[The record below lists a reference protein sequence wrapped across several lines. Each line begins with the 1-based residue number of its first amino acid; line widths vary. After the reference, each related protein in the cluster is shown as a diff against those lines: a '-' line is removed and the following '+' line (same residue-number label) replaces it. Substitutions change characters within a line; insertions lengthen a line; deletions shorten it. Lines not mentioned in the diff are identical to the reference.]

1 MPNTHI
7 EKPSRILSPCL
18 QDKISKIFSYMRY
31 AIIGAFLGISI
42 KAIEVIFFEAQ
53 GGNDS
58 GYLFIILCAFVGCVA
73 GKLLSDKYESGI
85 K

>member
-18 QDKISKIFSYMRY
+18 QGRISKIFSYMRY

-42 KAIEVIFFEAQ
+42 KAIEVIFFEAR
-53 GGNDS
+53 GNDY
-58 GYLFIILCAFVGCVA
+58 GYIFVILCAVVGCVV